1 MEAGWPGK
9 RAGSFTEMEIILRL
23 HVKKISVSLNG
34 LARFVNKCA
43 GKYKIRL

>member
-23 HVKKISVSLNG
+23 HVKKYLS
-34 LARFVNKCA
+34 R
-43 GKYKIRL
+43 